1 MKELRKL
8 SILVLMCLL
17 SPYCVFMFILGTV
30 ARMPH
35 LPIFGDIHL
44 WFLGLGVAG
53 IAAAA
58 VIVAGELRSARR
70 TAAGA
75 APTPQ
80 EDEWWTT
87 VYWGTSLLPLSLGV
101 CLLVF
106 SLFIMCDAIG
116 QSQRE
121 MSESLQRHGARL
133 RAIEAQLPAGASVPA
148 VKPAP
153 APSAKRRP

>member
-17 SPYCVFMFILGTV
+17 SPYCVFMFLLGTV

-35 LPIFGDIHL
+35 LPIFGDMHR

-53 IAAAA
+53 VAAAA
-58 VIVAGELRSARR
+58 LISAGEVRSIRR

-106 SLFIMCDAIG
+106 SLFIMCDAVG
-116 QSQRE
+116 QAQRE
-121 MSESLQRHGARL
+121 MSESLQRHGTRL
-133 RAIEAQLPAGASVPA
+133 RTLEAQMPAEASVLRA
-148 VKPAP
+148 KPAP
-153 APSAKRRP
+153 APSGKRRP